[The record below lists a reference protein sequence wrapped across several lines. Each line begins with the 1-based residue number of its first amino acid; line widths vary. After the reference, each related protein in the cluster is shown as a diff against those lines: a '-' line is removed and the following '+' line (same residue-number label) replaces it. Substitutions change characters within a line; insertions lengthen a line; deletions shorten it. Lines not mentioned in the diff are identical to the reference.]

1 MEELYLKKISLEDK
15 KIVLDYVRELV
26 EFGSKRDGLW
36 YEDCD
41 SFEEM
46 VKNLDRHASTPF
58 SSYEQEVP
66 PCIQYLLIRKEDG
79 VMVGA
84 VSVRPFLTKSLD
96 ETFGGNIGYSIRP
109 SERRKGYA
117 TIGLKLGV
125 KKCKEINPED
135 KVMVCCYKDNIGSR
149 KTILKNDGVL
159 IEERDGIIPHQKY
172 LID

>member
-1 MEELYLKKISLEDK
+1 MDKLYLKQITLADK
-15 KIVLDYVRELV
+15 DMVLDYVRELV
-26 EFGSKRDGLW
+26 MCGSKRDGLW
-36 YEDCD
+36 YEDSA

-46 VKNLDRHASTPF
+46 VENLDRHAATPF
-58 SSYEQEVP
+58 TSYEQTVP
-66 PCIQYLLIRKEDG
+66 PCIQYLLIRESDG

-84 VSVRPFLTKSLD
+84 VSVRPYLTKSLD
-96 ETFGGNIGYSIRP
+96 ETYGGNIGYSIRP

-125 KKCKEINPED
+125 AKCKEINPTS

-149 KTILKNDGVL
+149 KTILKNGGVL
-159 IEERDGIIPHQKY
+159 VEERDGIIPHEKY